1 MVKFNFK
8 TKIKGF
14 FKKLDPN
21 RKDRYIELLTVRINN
36 YKRLLT
42 LDVKN
47 DLSVWPSYISDK
59 ILSDI
64 EKWYMTFLNAK
75 VHAVINSD
83 VESMKRMYKVA
94 INCIGQWYSHLVTI
108 KYHLNHEYP
117 KLRKEI
123 GPIDYSHIKYVVVTN
138 VWGKEY
144 YGMIYDN
151 HPQVGLILGRFFDDN
166 GELYKFQNGIDD
178 SYLIQPMD
186 DENDF
191 KKYFN
196 NSSKLF
202 INSNNTST
210 EMINEY
216 NQLNDYWAVQQT
228 YLKLKNEKK

>member
-21 RKDRYIELLTVRINN
+21 RKDRYIELLTVRINK

-47 DLSVWPSYISDK
+47 DLSVCPSYISNN

-64 EKWYMTFLNAK
+64 EKWYMSFLNAR
-75 VHAVINSD
+75 VNYVVRCD

-108 KYHLNHEYP
+108 KYYLNHEYP
-117 KLRKEI
+117 KRRKEI
-123 GPIDYSHIKYVVVTN
+123 GIIDYSHIKYVVVTN
-138 VWGKEY
+138 VFNEKY

-151 HPQVGLILGRFFDDN
+151 HPQIGLVLGRFFDKN
-166 GELYKFQNGIDD
+166 GKVFVFENGIDD
-178 SYLIQPMD
+178 SYLIRPMEN
-186 DENDF
+186 ENDF
-191 KKYFN
+191 KRYFN